1 MKKQIVLWI
10 PVLLMM
16 CFIPI
21 HTSLASTTDP
31 SAKECTE
38 NDDLSGCN
46 EGEEEDQEEG
56 QGSSSPLNQ
65 SDDEE
70 SPSLVWNIVKLVLA
84 LGFIIIL
91 IYGLLKFVN
100 RRNQMISN
108 VRTMQNLGGIS
119 LGQQKSMQLVRI
131 GDRYY
136 VVGVGDNVELLTEIT
151 DEHTIKELS
160 NTAED
165 EPLNPGARLAS
176 ILSKNKNES
185 PQESDSSIQFQQ
197 LFQSELKSLKEKREK
212 VIEKQ
217 QQKKEDS
224 DE

>member
-1 MKKQIVLWI
+1 MNKQIVLWI
-10 PVLLMM
+10 SLLIII

-21 HTSLASTTDP
+21 HTSDASTTAP

-38 NDDLSGCN
+38 NPKLAGCN
-46 EGEEEDQEEG
+46 DGGEN

-65 SDDEE
+65 SEQEE

-84 LGFIIIL
+84 LGFVMIL
-91 IYGLLKFVN
+91 IYGLLKFMN
-100 RRNQMISN
+100 RRNQMFSN

-131 GDRYY
+131 GGRYY

-151 DEHTIKELS
+151 DEQTIKELS
-160 NTAED
+160 SSTED
-165 EPLNPGARLAS
+165 ESLNPGARLAS
-176 ILSKNKNES
+176 ILSKNKNQS
-185 PQESDSSIQFQQ
+185 SQESDSSIQFQQ

-212 VIEKQ
+212 VIQKQ